1 MKKIGLIA
9 GNRKFPLLFSA
20 AAKEAG
26 YYVVV
31 AAIKGDTSRRIKS
44 CADKVYWLGLSELK
58 RMFGIFKSEGITELV
73 MAGQISPHRLF
84 SREVAESP
92 EIKRILNSIRDKKAD
107 TIFGAIADMLKEA
120 GFELLDST
128 SLVRE
133 LIPEKG
139 PLAKVELSPA
149 GWEDVSFG
157 LGLAREIAALDIGQT
172 VAVKDK
178 AVVGIEAL
186 EGTDKLILRSGR
198 LARGGITVV
207 KVSKPKQDLRFDV
220 PVVGLNTVKNLVRV
234 RARCLALEAGKAIFI
249 DRQASVKLAEKS
261 GLAIVA
267 V

>member
-20 AAKEAG
+20 AAKKAG
-26 YYVVV
+26 YYVAA
-31 AAIKGDTSRRIKS
+31 AAIKGDTSRQINK
-44 CADKVYWLGLSELK
+44 CADKVYWLGLADIK
-58 RMFGIFKSEGITELV
+58 RMFEFFKTEGITELV

-84 SREVAESP
+84 SREVANSP
-92 EIKRILNSIRDKKAD
+92 EIKRILNSIKDKKAD

-120 GFELLDST
+120 GFALMDST

-139 PLAKVELSPA
+139 ALANVELSPA

-157 LGLAREIAALDIGQT
+157 LGLAKEAAALDIGQT

-186 EGTDKLILRSGR
+186 EGTDNLILRAGR

-234 RARCLALEAGKAIFI
+234 RARCLAIEAGKTIFLDQRESI
-249 DRQASVKLAEKS
+249 ALAERK
-261 GLAIVA
+261 GIAVVA